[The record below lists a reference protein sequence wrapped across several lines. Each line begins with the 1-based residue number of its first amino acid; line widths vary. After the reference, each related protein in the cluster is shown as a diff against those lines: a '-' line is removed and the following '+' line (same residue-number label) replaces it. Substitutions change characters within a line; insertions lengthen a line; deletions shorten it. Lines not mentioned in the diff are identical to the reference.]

1 MSTAAVSA
9 SASKTTKKS
18 VAAKAAEPVV
28 AAPAPVAAPVAAAP
42 AKATKATKAA
52 AAAVAAPAIA
62 TAAPVVA
69 APVVAAAPASP
80 TDATATAADED
91 LATLVAKAL
100 TRQHEISVQIKALN
114 SESAAN
120 TKTLEKLTARLAKKA
135 DRKRKNKKAVVEG
148 AAPKPCIFTT
158 PVAVSDELLAFL
170 GKPKNTEISRS
181 NVTKAISAYCK
192 EHKLMNKQ
200 AINAD
205 APLRKLLT
213 LKEDDKLTI
222 LNLQKFLGRHYTKAT
237 PVAA

>member
-1 MSTAAVSA
+1 V
-9 SASKTTKKS
+9 
-18 VAAKAAEPVV
+18 
-28 AAPAPVAAPVAAAP
+28 APVAVAASP
-42 AKATKATKAA
+42 A
-52 AAAVAAPAIA
+52 
-62 TAAPVVA
+62 
-69 APVVAAAPASP
+69 P
-80 TDATATAADED
+80 TDAAAADED
-91 LATLVAKAL
+91 LATLVSKAL
-100 TRQHEISVQIKALN
+100 ARQHEISVQIKALN

-120 TKTLEKLTARLAKKA
+120 VKTLEKLTARLAKKA
-135 DRKRKNKKAVVEG
+135 DRKRKGRKATPVEG
-148 AAPKPCIFTT
+148 AVPKPCIFTT

-222 LNLQKFLGRHYTKAT
+222 LNLQKYLGRHYTKAA